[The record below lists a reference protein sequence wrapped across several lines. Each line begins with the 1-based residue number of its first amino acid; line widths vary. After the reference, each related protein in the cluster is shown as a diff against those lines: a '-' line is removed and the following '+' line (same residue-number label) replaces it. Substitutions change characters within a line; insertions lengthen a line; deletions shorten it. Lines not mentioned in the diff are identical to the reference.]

1 MSVGFTYPGVYIQEL
16 PSAVHTI
23 TGVATSIP
31 AFVGYTPRGID
42 NRAQAIFSFADF
54 QRLYGGLAS
63 NSELSYAVQQFYL
76 NAPGAQAYVVR
87 VPMHG
92 ATTASVTFDSLTFTA
107 LSSGAWANG
116 QLLVDVDT
124 QNLDLTADP
133 LAFNLTITDLADQVA
148 ESFPAVTLNGSA
160 QNYVA
165 SVVNDPDNGS
175 QLVSVAVGAPVPTA
189 APAVTGLVGEAISLT
204 GATSVASSLGGTGT
218 ATTTTGNFGLV
229 LTASDP
235 SGAIPELAPIT
246 VFPADTPIPQSYGG
260 LAAQVQ
266 QAVNAALAVALPGAS
281 VQVTVAQVADGGQA
295 LRVSALLPQQP
306 DAVISFAA
314 PSGGAAPL
322 GDAATPLGLAGPSLA
337 NVAHYALGTG
347 QHYAPGIVDG
357 QADAS
362 VPGTN
367 GSGLPQSADL
377 VGDQATC
384 TGIYALQKVDL
395 FNLLSIPD
403 ATRALPSDPSA
414 LDPAVSPPG
423 IYASAIALCDQRR
436 AFLLVDPPPN
446 VTTVAGAIDWKSSV
460 LGITDPNGA
469 AFWPR
474 LRLPDQL
481 SAFNLRTFAPSGVVA
496 GVYAASDG
504 GRGVWTAPAGIQ
516 ATLSGVQSMTY
527 QLTDP
532 ENGLLNPLG
541 LNCFRTF
548 PVYGSVLWGARTLAG
563 ADALASQWKYVP
575 VRRMALFLEESLY
588 RGLKW
593 AVFQPNDEALWAA
606 IRLNVGS
613 FMQTYF
619 QKQAFQGQ
627 TPDQAYFVKCDSETT
642 TQTDINNGIVNVLV
656 GFAPLQPAEFVVIQI
671 EQLTGQAQS

>member
-23 TGVATSIP
+23 TGAATSIT

-76 NAPGAQAYVVR
+76 NAPGSQAYVVR
-87 VPMHG
+87 TPMAG
-92 ATTASVTFDSLTFTA
+92 ATPASVTFDGLTFTA
-107 LSSGAWANG
+107 LSSGTWANG

-133 LAFNLTITDLADQVA
+133 LAFNLTITDLPDQVT
-148 ESFPAVTLNGSA
+148 ESFPAVTLNPAA

-165 SVVNDPDNGS
+165 TIVNDPDNGS
-175 QLVSVAVGAPVPTA
+175 QLVSVSVAGTPG
-189 APAVTGLVGEAISLT
+189 APAVTGLVGGAFAIS
-204 GATSVASSLGGTGT
+204 GATSLDEAVGGAATGT
-218 ATTTTGNFGLV
+218 VATQGFGI
-229 LTASDP
+229 TIATSSPAS
-235 SGAIPELAPIT
+235 ALAPQQVT
-246 VFPADTPIPQSYGG
+246 VFNANTPIPQSMSG
-260 LAAQVQ
+260 LAAQLQ
-266 QAVNAALAVALPGAS
+266 LAINAKLAVAAPGSS
-281 VQVTVAQVADGGQA
+281 VQVSVAQVAGGQA
-295 LRVSALLPQQP
+295 LRLNALLPLQP
-306 DAVISFAA
+306 DAVLSISAPAA
-314 PSGGAAPL
+314 SSGLSDAAQPL
-322 GDAATPLGLAGPSLA
+322 GFEAPALA
-337 NVAHYALGTG
+337 NVSHYALGTG
-347 QHYAPGIVDG
+347 QDYASSIAGG
-357 QADAS
+357 QAAAS
-362 VPGTN
+362 APALPGT
-367 GSGLPQSADL
+367 GLPGSLQL
-377 VGDQATC
+377 IGDPASF
-384 TGIYALQKVDL
+384 TGIYALQKVSQ

-403 ATRALPSDPSA
+403 ATRALPSNPAA
-414 LDPAVSPPG
+414 LDPAVDPAD
-423 IYASAIALCDQRR
+423 IYANAIALCDQRR

-446 VTTVAGAIDWKSSV
+446 VTTMAGAIDWKSSV

-481 SAFNLRTFAPSGVVA
+481 SNFNLRTFAPSGVVA
-496 GVYAASDG
+496 GVYAATDG
-504 GRGVWTAPAGIQ
+504 TSGVWKAPAGTL
-516 ATLSGVQSMTY
+516 ATLNGVQSLTY
-527 QLTDP
+527 QLSDS

-548 PVYGSVLWGARTLAG
+548 PVYGRVLWGARTLAG

-575 VRRMALFLEESLY
+575 VRRMALFLEQSLY
-588 RGLKW
+588 QGLQW
-593 AVFQPNDEALWAA
+593 AVFEPNDEPLWAA

-656 GFAPLQPAEFVVIQI
+656 GFAPLQPAEFVLIQI
-671 EQLTGQAQS
+671 EQLTGQAQA